1 MREDDVQ
8 NTWNIY
14 SEDLYNVNTEE
25 WVTVN
30 MHSFDGTRKGNYF
43 GSNEDWRGSLAAA
56 RQAYKREDR
65 VGVNKWLN
73 ASGNY
78 GRWLLK
84 LVQWQRTGRLLWTSH
99 CIKVK
104 NKSNEFMNYKRY

>member
-1 MREDDVQ
+1 MNKVNCGKDESWSRMLTMREDDVQ

-43 GSNEDWRGSLAAA
+43 GSNED
-56 RQAYKREDR
+56 
-65 VGVNKWLN
+65 
-73 ASGNY
+73 
-78 GRWLLK
+78 
-84 LVQWQRTGRLLWTSH
+84 
-99 CIKVK
+99 
-104 NKSNEFMNYKRY
+104 